1 MSDRLAPRSSV
12 LARNMLLN
20 LAGQVLPTGAAVV
33 CIPITLHGLGVE
45 RFSVLSIAWV
55 LLAYLT
61 VFDLGMGRA
70 AIRFLASA
78 LAERQLEKVAMI
90 VWTTVAVEL
99 LSGIAAGLLLAIA
112 SPFLV
117 AQFLKPDAGLR
128 LETTSSLL
136 VLAATVPFLLTLNG
150 LRGVLEA
157 NQRFDLVNLVRTISS
172 STLFVIPALGSV
184 WRWSLP
190 DILGGIGISLTATAV
205 AYLVL
210 SLRVCPGLRRRPV
223 VDPSLLVRMFR
234 FGGWVTVSGV
244 VAPLITFSDRLLI
257 TGLTSVAGLAY
268 YSVPY
273 EVTARMQVIPSSFG
287 TVLYPAFSAM
297 GGFHGENTVET
308 SRLYARSLKYLLL
321 VMAPLMLL
329 VAISAHALL
338 AIWIDPAFAR
348 VSATIMQFLALG
360 VLLNSLS
367 YVPIQLIDARD
378 RPKLRAVVFL
388 VELVLYIPVAAIL
401 IVQFGLTGAAIS
413 FALRGL
419 FEIVAFFIVAWPLS
433 GLRSS
438 LSQGANGLIR
448 ATLVCLLLSIPSILA
463 IRLFNDLLPG
473 QIGPAVLMI
482 PVVALVLWR
491 VGLDAEERSRFL
503 ELFRRLSRVAGT
515 N

>member
-1 MSDRLAPRSSV
+1 
-12 LARNMLLN
+12 MLLN
-20 LAGQVLPTGAAVV
+20 LLGQVLPTVTAVI

-45 RFSVLSIAWV
+45 RFSILSIAWV

-78 LAERQLEKVAMI
+78 LAERQFEKVAMI

-99 LSGIAAGLLLAIA
+99 LSGIVAGGLLAIA

-117 AQFLKPDAGLR
+117 THFLKTDAALR
-128 LETTSSLL
+128 SETTTSLL

-157 NQRFDLVNLVRTISS
+157 NQRFDLVNVVRTFSS
-172 STLFVIPALGSV
+172 STLFLIPALGSA
-184 WRWSLP
+184 WHWGLP
-190 DILGGIGISLTATAV
+190 AILGGIGVSLTATAV

-210 SLRVCPGLRRRPV
+210 SLRVCPGLYRKPV
-223 VDPSLLVRMFR
+223 VDPSLLIRMFR

-244 VAPLITFSDRLLI
+244 VSPLITFSDRLLI

-287 TVLYPAFSAM
+287 SVLYPAFSAM
-297 GGFHGENTVET
+297 GGFHGEGTVET

-329 VAISAHALL
+329 VAVCAHAIL

-348 VSATIMQFLALG
+348 VSATIMQLLALG

-378 RPKLRAVVFL
+378 RPKLRAIVFL
-388 VELVLYIPVAAIL
+388 VELAVYIPVAAVL

-419 FEIVAFFIVAWPLS
+419 FEIAAFFIVAWPLS

-448 ATLVCLLLSIPSILA
+448 ASLVCIALSVPSILV
-463 IRLFNDLLPG
+463 IRLFNDVLPG
-473 QIGPAVLMI
+473 QLGLVVLII
-482 PVVALVLWR
+482 PFVALVLWR

-503 ELFRRLSRVAGT
+503 ELFRGLGRVSES

>member
-1 MSDRLAPRSSV
+1 MSDRVAPRSSV

-20 LAGQVLPTGAAVV
+20 LLGQVLPSITAVV
-33 CIPITLHGLGVE
+33 CIPIALHGLGVE

-70 AIRFLASA
+70 AIRFLANA
-78 LAERQLEKVAMI
+78 LAEGELERIAMI

-99 LSGIAAGLLLAIA
+99 LMGIVAGGLLAIS

-117 AQFLKPDAGLR
+117 THFLKTDPALR
-128 LETTSSLL
+128 QETTTSLL
-136 VLAATVPFLLTLNG
+136 LLAAMVPFLLTLNG

-157 NQRFDLVNLVRTISS
+157 NQRFDLVNLVRTLSS
-172 STLFVIPALGSV
+172 STLFLIPALGAV
-184 WRWSLP
+184 WRWNLP
-190 DILGGIGISLTATAV
+190 EILLWMGISLVATAL
-205 AYLVL
+205 AYLGF

-223 VDPSLLVRMFR
+223 IEPSLLGRIFR

-244 VAPLITFSDRLLI
+244 VAPLITFADRLLI

-268 YSVPY
+268 YTVPY
-273 EVTARMQVIPSSFG
+273 EVTARMQIIPNSFG

-297 GGFHGENTVET
+297 GRFHGEVNAET

-321 VMAPLMLL
+321 IMAPLMLL
-329 VAISAHALL
+329 VAISAHAIL
-338 AIWIDPAFAR
+338 AIWIDPGFAAI
-348 VSATIMQFLALG
+348 SATIMQLLALG
-360 VLLNSLS
+360 VLLNSLA
-367 YVPIQLIDARD
+367 YVPIQLLDARD
-378 RPKLRAVVFL
+378 RPKLRAMVFL
-388 VELVLYIPVAAIL
+388 VELVTYVPVAAVL

-419 FEIVAFFIVAWPLS
+419 FEVAALFIVAWPLS
-433 GLRSS
+433 GLRNS

-448 ATLVCLLLSIPSILA
+448 ASVVCLLLSVPSVA
-463 IRLFNDLLPG
+463 IVRLFSNVRPG
-473 QIGPAVLMI
+473 QLAPVVLII

-491 VGLDAEERSRFL
+491 VGLDADERLRFL
-503 ELFRRLSRVAGT
+503 ELFRRLIRRAESG
-515 N
+515 